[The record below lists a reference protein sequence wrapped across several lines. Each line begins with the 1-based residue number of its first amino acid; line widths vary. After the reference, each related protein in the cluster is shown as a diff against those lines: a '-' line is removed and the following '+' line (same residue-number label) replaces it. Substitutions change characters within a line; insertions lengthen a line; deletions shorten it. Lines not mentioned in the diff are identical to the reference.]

1 MLPVFKR
8 MESYDG
14 GDEKYRGRSGPLK
27 VTDPDESGLL
37 YETIMSAAQQVG
49 IPRNSDY
56 NGENQ
61 EGIAMSQAT
70 ISKGRRMSTA
80 YCYLNPIKHRKN
92 LTILS
97 DAQTS
102 SLILEGKKCTGV
114 QFQHKNET
122 RQVNASRQVVL
133 CAGTINSPQLLEL
146 SGIGCPELLKK
157 VGITVK
163 HELRGVGENLR
174 DHYAPRT
181 RWLIGKEGVTY
192 NDKARGLGLLWQGAF
207 VLYFNRKV

>member
-1 MLPVFKR
+1 MGGSSSINGLFFVRGQSHDYNTWAQLGNTGWSYEDVLPVFKR

-14 GDEKYRGRSGPLK
+14 GDEKYRGRSGPLR

-56 NGENQ
+56 NGEDQ

-92 LTILS
+92 LTILNV
-97 DAQTS
+97 
-102 SLILEGKKCTGV
+102 I
-114 QFQHKNET
+114 
-122 RQVNASRQVVL
+122 
-133 CAGTINSPQLLEL
+133 
-146 SGIGCPELLKK
+146 
-157 VGITVK
+157 
-163 HELRGVGENLR
+163 
-174 DHYAPRT
+174 
-181 RWLIGKEGVTY
+181 
-192 NDKARGLGLLWQGAF
+192 
-207 VLYFNRKV
+207 

>member
-1 MLPVFKR
+1 M
-8 MESYDG
+8 
-14 GDEKYRGRSGPLK
+14 
-27 VTDPDESGLL
+27 TDPDESGLL

-49 IPRNSDY
+49 IPRNADY

-102 SLILEGKKCTGV
+102 SLILEEKKCTGV
-114 QFQHKNET
+114 EFHHKNKT
-122 RQVNASRQVVL
+122 RQVNASGKLYYAQGRL
-133 CAGTINSPQLLEL
+133 IHRSFEL
-146 SGIGCPELLKK
+146 SGIGCPDL
-157 VGITVK
+157 
-163 HELRGVGENLR
+163 
-174 DHYAPRT
+174 
-181 RWLIGKEGVTY
+181 
-192 NDKARGLGLLWQGAF
+192 
-207 VLYFNRKV
+207 